1 MRRIFLNWA
10 PFALYT
16 ALIVYLSLTPHLPE
30 GPRIYQID
38 KLYHFMAYA
47 IMGLLLARAVATG
60 PALKTRTGA
69 VVLITALAG
78 FLFGALMEIGQM
90 FVPERTAEALDAL
103 ANGAGAFVGAVVYG
117 RFIHKKD

>member
-10 PFALYT
+10 PLALYA
-16 ALIVYLSLTPHLPE
+16 ALIVYLSLTPHPPE
-30 GPRIYQID
+30 GPKIRQID

-47 IMGLLLARAVATG
+47 VMGLLLARAVATG
-60 PALKTRTGA
+60 PAFKTRTRA
-69 VVLITALAG
+69 VVLAAALAG

-103 ANGAGAFVGAVVYG
+103 ANGTGAFVGAVVYG
-117 RFIHKKD
+117 RLVRKKD